1 MTLLPLFLLAI
12 IQGITEFLPISS
24 SAHLALLHQM
34 NGTGTDDVALDVAV
48 HLGSI
53 LAVIV
58 YFRADSAAAGRGL
71 SALMRGRR
79 EGPEAILARNLMIA
93 TIPLVMAGG
102 VIVLMDWQ
110 DALRDIRVI
119 GWTMIVFGI
128 LLWWI
133 DRAAPQ
139 TLRAP
144 DWSLRR
150 AIILGL
156 WQAVA
161 LIPGVSRSGI
171 TITGARAIGLERR
184 DATRLSML
192 MSIPATLATGAVL
205 AIDLSQAKAEAGIDL
220 LARAG
225 FAALFSFAAAWAA
238 LCLMMRF
245 LDRVSFTPYVI
256 YRVALGV
263 VLLAL
268 AYA

>member
-1 MTLLPLFLLAI
+1 MTLFSLFLLAI
-12 IQGITEFLPISS
+12 IQGLTEFLPISS
-24 SAHLALLHQM
+24 SAHLALLHEI
-34 NGTGTDDVALDVAV
+34 NGTGDEDVALDVAV

-58 YFRADSAAAGRGL
+58 YFHADSAAAGRGL
-71 SALMRGRR
+71 ADIMRGRR
-79 EGPEAILARNLMIA
+79 QSTDALLARNLVLA
-93 TIPLVMAGG
+93 TIPLILFGAL
-102 VIVLMDWQ
+102 IVAMGWE

-119 GWTMIVFGI
+119 GWTMIVFGL

-133 DRAAPQ
+133 DRIAPQ

-150 AIILGL
+150 AIVMGV
-156 WQAVA
+156 WQALA
-161 LIPGVSRSGI
+161 LVPGVSRSGI

-205 AIDLSQAKAEAGIDL
+205 AIDVAQIDAGHDL
-220 LARAG
+220 LGRAAI
-225 FAALFSFAAAWAA
+225 AALFAFAAAWGA

-263 VLLAL
+263 VLLVL
-268 AYA
+268 AYG

>member
-1 MTLLPLFLLAI
+1 MTLFLLFLLAI
-12 IQGITEFLPISS
+12 IQGLTEFLPISS
-24 SAHLALLHQM
+24 SAHLALLHQV
-34 NGTGTDDVALDVAV
+34 NGTGDEDVALDVAV

-58 YFRADSAAAGRGL
+58 YFHAESAAAGRGAVDL
-71 SALMRGRR
+71 LRGRR
-79 EGPEAILARNLMIA
+79 QSPDALLTRNLILA
-93 TIPLVMAGG
+93 TIPLVMFGG
-102 VIVLMDWQ
+102 LIVGMGWE

-119 GWTMIVFGI
+119 GWTMIIFGI

-133 DRAAPQ
+133 DRFAPQ
-139 TLRAP
+139 SVRAP
-144 DWSLRR
+144 DWTLRR
-150 AIILGL
+150 AMVMGL
-156 WQAVA
+156 WQALA
-161 LIPGVSRSGI
+161 LVPGVSRSGI

-205 AIDLSQAKAEAGIDL
+205 AIDLAQADAGLDL
-220 LARAG
+220 LGRAA
-225 FAALFSFAAAWAA
+225 FAALFAFGAAWCA

-263 VLLAL
+263 VLLTL
-268 AYA
+268 AYG

>member
-1 MTLLPLFLLAI
+1 MTLFSLFLLAI

-24 SAHLALLHQM
+24 SAHLALLHQV
-34 NGTGTDDVALDVAV
+34 NGTGDEDVALDVAV

-58 YFRADSAAAGRGL
+58 YFHAESAAAGRGL
-71 SALMRGRR
+71 TD
-79 EGPEAILARNLMIA
+79 LARRRHHTTQAQLTRNLLLA
-93 TIPLVMAGG
+93 TIPLVLFGG
-102 VIVLMDWQ
+102 LIVVMGWQ
-110 DALRDIRVI
+110 DAMRDIRVI

-128 LLWWI
+128 LLWWV
-133 DRAAPQ
+133 DRVAPQ
-139 TLRAP
+139 SLLTA

-150 AIILGL
+150 AMIMGL
-156 WQAVA
+156 WQALA

-205 AIDLSQAKAEAGIDL
+205 VIDLAQSDAGGDL
-220 LARAG
+220 LGRAM
-225 FAALFSFAAAWAA
+225 FAALFAFAAAWCA

-256 YRVALGV
+256 YRIALGI

-268 AYA
+268 AYG

>member
-1 MTLLPLFLLAI
+1 MTLFSLFLLAI
-12 IQGITEFLPISS
+12 IQGITEFLPVSS
-24 SAHLALLHQM
+24 SAHLALLHQV
-34 NGTGTDDVALDVAV
+34 NGTGGEDVALDVAV

-58 YFRADSAAAGRGL
+58 YFHAESAAAGRGL
-71 SALMRGRR
+71 TDLLHGKKHTPDAL
-79 EGPEAILARNLMIA
+79 LTRNLLLA
-93 TIPLVMAGG
+93 TIPLILFGGLIVVMG
-102 VIVLMDWQ
+102 WQ
-110 DALRDIRVI
+110 DAMRNIRVI
-119 GWTMIVFGI
+119 GWTMIIFGI

-139 TLRAP
+139 SLRTP

-150 AIILGL
+150 AIIMGL
-156 WQAVA
+156 WQALA

-205 AIDLSQAKAEAGIDL
+205 AIDLAQSDAGLDL
-220 LARAG
+220 LGRAM
-225 FAALFSFAAAWAA
+225 FAALFAFAAAWCA
-238 LCLMMRF
+238 LCVMMRF

-256 YRVALGV
+256 YRIALGV
-263 VLLAL
+263 ILLAL
-268 AYA
+268 AYG

>member
-1 MTLLPLFLLAI
+1 MTLFSLFLLAI
-12 IQGITEFLPISS
+12 IQGLTEFLPISS
-24 SAHLALLHQM
+24 SAHLALMHEI
-34 NGTGTDDVALDVAV
+34 NGTGDEDIALDVAV

-53 LAVIV
+53 LAVIA
-58 YFRADSAAAGRGL
+58 YFRADSAAAGRGTMDL
-71 SALMRGRR
+71 LRGRR
-79 EGPEAILARNLMIA
+79 HSADAALTRNLVLA
-93 TIPLVMAGG
+93 TIPLVLFGG
-102 VIVLMDWQ
+102 LIVAMGWE

-119 GWTMIVFGI
+119 GWTMIVFGV

-133 DRAAPQ
+133 DRTAPQ

-150 AIILGL
+150 ALVMGL
-156 WQAVA
+156 WQALA
-161 LIPGVSRSGI
+161 LVPGVSRSGV

-205 AIDLSQAKAEAGIDL
+205 AIDLAQADAGLDL
-220 LARAG
+220 LGLAA
-225 FAALFSFAAAWAA
+225 FAALFAFGAAWCA
-238 LCLMMRF
+238 LCVMMRF

-263 VLLAL
+263 VLLVL
-268 AYA
+268 A

>member
-1 MTLLPLFLLAI
+1 MTLFSLFLLAI
-12 IQGITEFLPISS
+12 IQGLTEFLPISS
-24 SAHLALLHQM
+24 SAHLALLHQV
-34 NGTGTDDVALDVAV
+34 TGTSTSDVALDVAV

-58 YFRADSAAAGRGL
+58 YFHAESAAAGRGL
-71 SALMRGRR
+71 GDLLRGRR
-79 EGPEAILARNLMIA
+79 QSADAQLARNLLLG
-93 TIPLVMAGG
+93 TVPLIVAGAII
-102 VIVLMDWQ
+102 VIMGWE

-119 GWTMIVFGI
+119 GWTMIIFGI
-128 LLWWI
+128 LLWWM

-144 DWSLRR
+144 DWTLRR
-150 AIILGL
+150 ALIMGL
-156 WQAVA
+156 WQALA

-205 AIDLSQAKAEAGIDL
+205 AIDVVQAEAGIEL
-220 LARAG
+220 LGRAA
-225 FAALFSFAAAWAA
+225 FAALFAFAAAWFA

-245 LDRVSFTPYVI
+245 LDRVSFTPYVV
-256 YRVALGV
+256 YRIALGV
-263 VLLAL
+263 LLLAL
-268 AYA
+268 AYG

>member
-1 MTLLPLFLLAI
+1 MTLFSLFLLTI

-24 SAHLALLHQM
+24 SAHLALLHQF
-34 NGTGTDDVALDVAV
+34 NGVGAEDVALDVAV

-53 LAVIV
+53 LAVIL
-58 YFRADSAAAGRGL
+58 YFRAESVATGRGAIDIL
-71 SALMRGRR
+71 RGRR
-79 EGPEAILARNLMIA
+79 HSRDALLTRNLVLA
-93 TIPLVMAGG
+93 TIPLVLLGG
-102 VIVLMDWQ
+102 VIVVMGWQ

-133 DRAAPQ
+133 DRTAPQ
-139 TLRAP
+139 TLTAP

-150 AIILGL
+150 AMIMGL

-192 MSIPATLATGAVL
+192 MSIPATLATGPVL
-205 AIDLSQAKAEAGIDL
+205 AIDLAQADAGLEL
-220 LARAG
+220 LWRAS
-225 FAALFSFAAAWAA
+225 FAALFAFGAAWGA
-238 LCLMMRF
+238 LSLMMRF

-256 YRVALGV
+256 YRLALGG
-263 VLLAL
+263 VLLVL
-268 AYA
+268 AYG

>member
-1 MTLLPLFLLAI
+1 MTLFTLFLLAI
-12 IQGITEFLPISS
+12 IQGLTEFLPISS
-24 SAHLALLHQM
+24 SAHLALLHQI
-34 NGTGTDDVALDVAV
+34 NGTGEEDVALDVAV

-53 LAVIV
+53 LAVIAF
-58 YFRADSAAAGRGL
+58 FRTESAAAGRGL
-71 SALMRGRR
+71 GHLLRGRPHS
-79 EGPEAILARNLMIA
+79 PEAALTRNLLFA
-93 TIPLVMAGG
+93 TIPLILFGGLIVVMG
-102 VIVLMDWQ
+102 WE
-110 DALRDIRVI
+110 DALRDMRVI

-133 DRAAPQ
+133 DRVAPQ
-139 TLRAP
+139 SIHAP
-144 DWSLRR
+144 DWTLRR
-150 AIILGL
+150 AMLMGL
-156 WQAVA
+156 WQALA

-205 AIDLSQAKAEAGIDL
+205 AIDVAQIDAGLDL
-220 LARAG
+220 LGRAAI
-225 FAALFSFAAAWAA
+225 AALFAFGAAWAA

-268 AYA
+268 AYG